1 VLTQG
6 GWTGLEGITKATI
19 VGRTGIAAN
28 WEILYEA
35 GPKKFHFEVT
45 KGALALVKVENPDI
59 PAALPVTAAQP
70 WGRYAGKE
78 LFARDFRLEPYGL
91 VAGGVSPAYTA
102 AGAQLSCAGAACTP
116 FAAATLPS
124 GKGADVVVEAEFA
137 KAGGPDEARYGIIL
151 RGGAAESLVFTVSG
165 NGRYSVMSVQAGGQM
180 TTLGQGT
187 LTGFATGNGTNTL
200 VAIVYGGTGR
210 FVVNG
215 AEVWL
220 GQVTANVAG
229 DAALLTT
236 SADLKVA
243 VHYARV
249 FEAKRP

>member
-1 VLTQG
+1 MSERGRDLLILT
-6 GWTGLEGITKATI
+6 L
-19 VGRTGIAAN
+19 
-28 WEILYEA
+28 L
-35 GPKKFHFEVT
+35 
-45 KGALALVKVENPDI
+45 GALLCLPALR
-59 PAALPVTAAQP
+59 L
-70 WGRYAGKE
+70 
-78 LFARDFRLEPYGL
+78 RDLWN
-91 VAGGVSPAYTA
+91 
-102 AGAQLSCAGAACTP
+102 
-116 FAAATLPS
+116 
-124 GKGADVVVEAEFA
+124 
-137 KAGGPDEARYGIIL
+137 PDEARYGIIL
-151 RGGAAESLVFTVSG
+151 RGGAAESLVFTVSA